1 MDSLAITEFKLLIFN
16 ISFLGNYQSSI
27 LKKFPDRY
35 VLNMILNYMI
45 LS

>member
-16 ISFLGNYQSSI
+16 ITFLGNYQSSI
-27 LKKFPDRY
+27 LKEFPDRY